1 MKISSNSINRRSS
14 ISTNLSN
21 KEKHPSMM
29 KLQDQHITMITGN
42 TTIPSM
48 SIALI
53 SMVVGLYKIGKRT
66 LGHLCKKRSQR
77 IFNHRTNQYNQRG
90 SCQVKAMVTAEAH
103 SRLRTACIMVVTPT
117 TTQKTAPYF

>member
-21 KEKHPSMM
+21 KEKHPSMT
-29 KLQDQHITMITGN
+29 KLQDQHIT

-53 SMVVGLYKIGKRT
+53 LMVVGLYKIEKRT
-66 LGHLCKKRSQR
+66 LGHLHKKKGV
-77 IFNHRTNQYNQRG
+77 RG
-90 SCQVKAMVTAEAH
+90 LSTIEQTSTTKGAMPGQGH
-103 SRLRTACIMVVTPT
+103 GHG
-117 TTQKTAPYF
+117 